1 MLLLLRT
8 SAGPL
13 SLRCS
18 SNCTCSAALTSNH
31 SLSPTPH
38 PYKPPPLLLFSPT
51 PSSSLPLLRSRRTCS
66 PKVAPPC
73 LPRPMTR
80 KKTVPSCCSLF
91 GPLDAKAPLPPA
103 PHQLLLPA
111 PLLLPLPLLLVGSI
125 PASYSSS
132 SSSTSPSLRL
142 RGTMTRL

>member
-1 MLLLLRT
+1 MLPLLRT

-18 SNCTCSAALTSNH
+18 STCTCSALTSNH
-31 SLSPTPH
+31 SLSPTLH

-73 LPRPMTR
+73 LPRPMMR
-80 KKTVPSCCSLF
+80 KKTAPSCCSLF
-91 GPLDAKAPLPPA
+91 GRLDAKAPLPPA

-111 PLLLPLPLLLVGSI
+111 PLLLPLPLLLVGYI
-125 PASYSSS
+125 PASDSS
-132 SSSTSPSLRL
+132 SSSTSPSLPIG
-142 RGTMTRL
+142 GTMTRL